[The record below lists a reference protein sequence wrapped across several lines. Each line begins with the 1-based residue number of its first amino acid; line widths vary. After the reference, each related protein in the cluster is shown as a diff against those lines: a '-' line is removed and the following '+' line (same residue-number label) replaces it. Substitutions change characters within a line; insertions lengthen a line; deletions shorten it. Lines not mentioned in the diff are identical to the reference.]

1 MNQTVALAEFE
12 ALFKEHHKSL
22 CDLAYNLVKDKDA
35 AKDIVQDVY
44 FKFWKNQ
51 EKIEITDQIKG
62 YLFRA
67 TAHTC
72 YNYLRSL
79 KRMIRL
85 DHQSPLMGSLQS
97 KSGVED
103 IGFRDLELRVQQA
116 IERLP
121 PRCKVIFQLSR
132 QEDMSHKQIAEALNL
147 SVKTIENQ
155 MSIALAKLRK
165 ELGPFLTPEFFLL
178 LAALAYIATT
188 LFWP

>member
-1 MNQTVALAEFE
+1 
-12 ALFKEHHKSL
+12 
-22 CDLAYNLVKDKDA
+22 
-35 AKDIVQDVY
+35 
-44 FKFWKNQ
+44 
-51 EKIEITDQIKG
+51 
-62 YLFRA
+62 
-67 TAHTC
+67 
-72 YNYLRSL
+72 
-79 KRMIRL
+79 MIRL

-165 ELGPFLTPEFFLL
+165 ELRSFLTPEFFLL

-188 LFWP
+188 LFRP